1 MASWIDMDMLL
12 KVAGVLGGGVSM
24 VFGIGLWMARREWL
38 TRSDFAKWAAE
49 HAQAH
54 SDLDQ
59 RLDNG
64 ELRFT
69 RIEGKIDHL
78 ATREDLVSLSRSVS
92 EVSAS
97 VAGLRGAVDGVAGTV
112 AAVNRL
118 TEMLIQ
124 NELKQEGR

>member
-1 MASWIDMDMLL
+1 MTSWIDLDLIF
-12 KVAGVLGGGVSM
+12 KVAGLIGGFVSLA
-24 VFGIGLWMARREWL
+24 FGAALWMARREWL

-49 HAQAH
+49 HGRAH

-59 RLDNG
+59 RLDSG

-78 ATREDLVSLSRSVS
+78 ATREDLANLSRSVS
-92 EVSAS
+92 EVVTS
-97 VAGLRGAVDGVAGTV
+97 VAGLKGAVDGVASSV

>member
-1 MASWIDMDMLL
+1 MASWIDADLIL
-12 KVAGVLGGGVSM
+12 KVAGVVGGVLSM
-24 VFGIGLWMARREWL
+24 AFGVALWMARHEWL
-38 TRSDFAKWAAE
+38 TRSDFAKWAFD
-49 HAQAH
+49 HAKAH
-54 SDLDQ
+54 GDLDQ

-78 ATREDLVSLSRSVS
+78 ATREDLALLSRSVS
-92 EVSAS
+92 EVATS
-97 VAGLRGAVDGVAGTV
+97 VAGLKVSVDAVGSSVQ
-112 AAVNRL
+112 AVNRL